1 MSPRPLAPA
10 FLSLAFVLFLFFAA
24 PTSAAELRRDIEYGR
39 ASHTALLLDASI
51 PDGPGPYP
59 IAILIHGGG
68 WDSGDKSGSNVPGN
82 GADITPWFAPLT
94 DAKFTWFSINYRPS
108 TLQPWPACLED
119 VQTAIRWVKAHAR
132 DFKGDP
138 RRIALFGH
146 SAGGHLAC
154 HAALVADDTT
164 RVQAVVGFAPVT
176 DLEQDAKNRGG
187 LSTSLQRL
195 FGQPKE
201 PNATSLAILR
211 AASPINHISRAA
223 PPFLLIHGDADKTVA
238 FSMTETFLAKL
249 KATGIRADLIVI
261 PHAPH
266 SLLAWEKIDMSYK
279 PEMIAWLRQT
289 LAP

>member
-39 ASHTALLLDASI
+39 ASNTALLLDASI

-94 DAKFTWFSINYRPS
+94 EAKFTWFSINYRPS

-176 DLEQDAKNRGG
+176 DLEQDTKNRGG

-201 PNATSLAILR
+201 PNATSLPILR
-211 AASPINHISRAA
+211 AASPINHVSRTS

-238 FSMTETFLAKL
+238 FSMTEAFLAKL
-249 KATGIRADLIVI
+249 KANGIRADLIVI
-261 PHAPH
+261 PNAPH
-266 SLLAWEKIDMSYK
+266 SLLAWEKIDVSYK
-279 PEMIAWLRQT
+279 PAMITWLRQT